1 MKTKEIIFKIK
12 FNRHQAMA
20 LLALFF
26 LAWHP
31 AFLGSETLTLTT
43 YYPAPYGGYV
53 SLLTTQQTLLAR
65 DAGRVGIGTPN
76 PVDKLGIA
84 GGGIDVAGGGIMID
98 AGQTIQSRGRMHVFG
113 QELLYILNRSGVV
126 IGREWGGN
134 GNIDIQGNANVR
146 GTLTG
151 LCNWRNM
158 VGNGWSYC
166 GGGEN
171 LVNTNFTSW
180 VQEWTCIGTGAE
192 GTVRAKTCTAGTK
205 WTGVSGNMLC
215 CRIQ

>member
-1 MKTKEIIFKIK
+1 MKTKEINFKIK
-12 FNRHQAMA
+12 FDRRHVAA
-20 LLALFF
+20 LLTVLF

-53 SLLTTQQTLLAR
+53 RLLTTQQTLLAR
-65 DAGRVGIGTPN
+65 DAGRVGIGTAAPA
-76 PVDKLGIA
+76 DKLGIA
-84 GGGIDVAGGGIMID
+84 GGGIDIAGGGIMID
-98 AGQTIQSRGRMHVFG
+98 NGQTIQSRGRMHLFG

-126 IGREWGGN
+126 VGREWGGN

-151 LCNWRNM
+151 LCNWRGM
-158 VGNGWSYC
+158 IGTGWSYC

-171 LVNTNFTSW
+171 LVNINFTNW
-180 VQEWTCIGTGAE
+180 VQEWTCIGTGQE
-192 GTVRAKTCTAGTK
+192 GTDRAKTCTAGQK
-205 WTGVSGNMLC
+205 WTGISGNMLC

>member
-1 MKTKEIIFKIK
+1 MKTKEITLKLK
-12 FNRHQAMA
+12 FNRHQAAA
-20 LLALFF
+20 LLAVFF
-26 LAWHP
+26 LAWHQ

-65 DAGRVGIGTPN
+65 DAGRVGIGTAN

-98 AGQTIQSRGRMHVFG
+98 GGQTIQSRGRMHLFG
-113 QELLYILNRSGVV
+113 QELLYLLNRSGVV

-134 GNIDIQGNANVR
+134 GNLSVQ
-146 GTLTG
+146 GTLSG
-151 LCNWRNM
+151 LCTWRAM
-158 VGNGWSYC
+158 GGGGWSYC
-166 GGGEN
+166 AAGEN

-180 VQEWTCIGTGAE
+180 TSEWTCIGRGLANSPTATMCAQGF
-192 GTVRAKTCTAGTK
+192 KT
-205 WTGVSGNMLC
+205 TGVSGSMLC